1 MMHQPFFIL
10 FFLAPL
16 VVIALLIALGAKMF
30 SALFSSS
37 RKEEDARQ
45 TETVQEL
52 YAGLSRLEDRLEVLE
67 TLILEPDPKE
77 NKT

>member
-1 MMHQPFFIL
+1 
-10 FFLAPL
+10 
-16 VVIALLIALGAKMF
+16 MF

-77 NKT
+77 NKR